1 MTTVAGILNEA
12 QTEQAQQRAETI
24 ADTAQVGAI
33 KKDEFVFFTAFDGTR
48 NDKGDIALSGNPED
62 TNVARLYDQVDTLA
76 KAQGNKNIV
85 AAYYAGHGTENAE
98 PLSDWFPP
106 QVTREAISTAE
117 EAYKAFCLAARD
129 WLKDHPGGEVTTAIT
144 SFSRGT
150 GPAAIFSQMLYEKGL
165 IDPKTGQALIE
176 PGKVGVS
183 AGVIF
188 DPVTNG
194 TKGNMAFAP
203 NVKNVVIIRADSE
216 FRGEFLADN
225 HQTRQGITVLTA
237 TGNHCNIGGGYGDD
251 GLGNLHLD
259 AATRFLQKSGLEIS
273 EVDPSRKLKEHQVYK
288 VHDESGKRD
297 RTQVEALLNQPERGK
312 WSVTDT
318 YKPEALTQA
327 SRRLEKTVQPAQVI
341 ETPQGEQLKFQLYN
355 GKPILREHIEK
366 ARAFMEDAAE
376 KVVLKYSQLSGV
388 LEWRMEAQ
396 KETAFLS
403 DAGQQLVMQRI
414 DERMVESILA
424 GNFLPPPQ
432 VTAAHTNA
440 PEMQH
445 AAPRLS

>member
-1 MTTVAGILNEA
+1 MTTIAGILNEA
-12 QTEQAQQRAETI
+12 QTEQVLQRAE
-24 ADTAQVGAI
+24 AVANTAQAEAI
-33 KKDEFVFFTAFDGTR
+33 KKNQFVFFAAFDGTR
-48 NDKGDIALSGNPED
+48 NDMKDIALSGNSQD
-62 TNVARLYDQVDTLA
+62 TNVARLYDQVDKEA
-76 KAQGNKNIV
+76 KRNPESNIV
-85 AAYYAGHGTENAE
+85 AAYYSGHGTANAAS
-98 PLSDWFPP
+98 LSDWFPP
-106 QVTREAISTAE
+106 QVTREAISKAQQ
-117 EAYKAFCLAARD
+117 AYNEFARAASD
-129 WLKDHPGGEVTTAIT
+129 WLKDHPDGEVTTAIT
-144 SFSRGT
+144 AFSRGA

-203 NVKNVVIIRADSE
+203 NVKNVVVIRADSE

-225 HQTRQGITVLTA
+225 HQTQCGVTALLA

-273 EVDPSRKLKEHQVYK
+273 EVDPSRRVKQHQVYK
-288 VHDESGKRD
+288 VYDESERRD
-297 RTQVEALLNQPERGK
+297 RNQIEALINQPEGGK
-312 WSVTDT
+312 WSVTHT
-318 YKPEALTQA
+318 YAPDALTQA
-327 SRRLEKTVQPAQVI
+327 PRRLENAVQPAQVI
-341 ETPQGEQLKFQLYN
+341 ETPEGEQLKFQLYN

-376 KVVLKYSQLSGV
+376 KVVLKYPELSGV
-388 LEWRMEAQ
+388 LDWRIEAQ

-414 DERMVESILA
+414 DEHMVESILA

-445 AAPRLS
+445 AAPRLA